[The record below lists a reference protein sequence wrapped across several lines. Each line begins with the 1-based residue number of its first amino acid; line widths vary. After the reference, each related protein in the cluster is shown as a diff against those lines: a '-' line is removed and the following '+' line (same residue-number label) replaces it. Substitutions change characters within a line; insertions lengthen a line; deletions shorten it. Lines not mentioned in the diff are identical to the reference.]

1 MTDTV
6 VHASVDEK
14 VEAEAAAVL
23 ATVAL
28 TVAEF
33 EVEVTKAARRG
44 VTCLRGPPGTLL
56 ARLNTA
62 MATLDCTNKKNG

>member
-44 VTCLRGPPGTLL
+44 DSSPRDHPGRCLH
-56 ARLNTA
+56 A
-62 MATLDCTNKKNG
+62 